1 LLPPPGMARDDL
13 YRQQLREAGFQPA
26 ASDFHG
32 KQEQVRT
39 LDAGDGGL
47 FEFRI
52 FQTEEGN
59 IGLRVQYERDRV
71 IDAAR
76 SRQSVFE
83 TLAEALDQVNAYRQ
97 RAAPPAAIP
106 DTVVRGLVFSS
117 PRMR

>member
-1 LLPPPGMARDDL
+1 M
-13 YRQQLREAGFQPA
+13 
-26 ASDFHG
+26 
-32 KQEQVRT
+32 RT

-83 TLAEALDQVNAYRQ
+83 PLAEALDQVNAYRQ